1 MQVAGTPAGV
11 AAGAGAKLCTP
22 EVETSPVRSEAA
34 LERTACSFLE

>member
-22 EVETSPVRSEAA
+22 EVETSPVRSEV
-34 LERTACSFLE
+34 RTYLTHSW